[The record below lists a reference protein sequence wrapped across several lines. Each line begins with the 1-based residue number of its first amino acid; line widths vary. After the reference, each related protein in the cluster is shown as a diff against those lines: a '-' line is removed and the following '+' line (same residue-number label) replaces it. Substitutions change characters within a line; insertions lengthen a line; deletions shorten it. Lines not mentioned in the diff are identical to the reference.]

1 MALIQN
7 NAKVAAQISMEL
19 SKIERKVKKDGSS
32 EKVTTTTSAA
42 APVVIGGS
50 IMDVHYSVLD
60 DDLKVSQKNF
70 PFFN

>member
-19 SKIERKVKKDGSS
+19 SKIERKVIKDGSS
-32 EKVTTTTSAA
+32 EKVTTTTSVA

-60 DDLKVSQKNF
+60 DDLKVSQKTL
-70 PFFN
+70 FF

>member
-7 NAKVAAQISMEL
+7 NAKVAAQISMAL
-19 SKIERKVKKDGSS
+19 SDIERRIIK
-32 EKVTTTTSAA
+32 EKIKTTTSAA

-60 DDLKVSQKNF
+60 DNLKVSH
-70 PFFN
+70 

>member
-7 NAKVAAQISMEL
+7 NAKVAAQIAMAL
-19 SKIERKVKKDGSS
+19 SNIERNVKKDGSS
-32 EKVTTTTSAA
+32 EKKKTTTSVA

-60 DDLKVSQKNF
+60 DHLKVSQNKLF
-70 PFFN
+70 IF